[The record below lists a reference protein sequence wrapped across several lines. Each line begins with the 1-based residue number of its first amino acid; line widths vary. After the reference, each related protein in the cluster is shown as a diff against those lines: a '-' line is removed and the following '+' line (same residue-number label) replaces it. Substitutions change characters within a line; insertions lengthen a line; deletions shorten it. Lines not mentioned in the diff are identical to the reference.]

1 MKNLSALLFF
11 LLLSFSAT
19 ISVFAEDTE
28 KTPLEGVG
36 PYKVDEV
43 RVYKAKRKIEIW
55 YQGKIVK
62 TYFPHLGRGGLK
74 PKQKEGDLLV
84 PEGKYFLDTKNPY
97 SKFYKSLHISYPN
110 EEDTRRALAADVNPG
125 KDIMLH
131 GYPNNPIARMIAN
144 RKVDWTQG
152 CIAVQDSEMEEIY
165 NSIEVPTPI
174 TIFP

>member
-1 MKNLSALLFF
+1 MKTLTALLFS
-11 LLLSFSAT
+11 LLL
-19 ISVFAEDTE
+19 ILSVFAEDTD
-28 KTPLEGVG
+28 KPPLEGVG

-55 YQGKIVK
+55 YQGEIVK
-62 TYFPHLGRGGLK
+62 TYYPHLGRGGLK
-74 PKQKEGDLLV
+74 PKQREGDLLV
-84 PEGKYFLDTKNPY
+84 PEGKYFLDAKNPY

-110 EEDTRRALAADVNPG
+110 EEDIRRAKAAGVDPG

-131 GYPNNPIARMIAN
+131 GYPNNPIARMIAK

-152 CIAVQDSEMEEIY
+152 CIAVQDWEMEEIY